1 MKAQIYVK
9 SVDDYTSIVVS
20 NDKGSVYFR
29 DVLEVP
35 ELTGIQRGVSFVKH
49 QLDADST
56 EIFPDK
62 LDADEVLKDVYI
74 NWCKVNAIK
83 GVNRNSDAEKRCSME
98 LSTFIRWNMN
108 KNGKV
113 HD

>member
-9 SVDDYTSIVVS
+9 STDDYTSVVVS

-62 LDADEVLKDVYI
+62 LNADEVLKDTFI
-74 NWCKVNAIK
+74 NYCKVNAIA
-83 GVNRNSDAEKRCSME
+83 GTNRNETADKYCTTE
-98 LSTFIRWNMN
+98 LQAFLRWHFT
-108 KNGKV
+108 KPQKTR
-113 HD
+113 